1 MRGWVAAA
9 ILVLLSACARHPET
23 PLFTGEPYLL
33 VWAGD
38 ADRQSSDFLAVLDAD
53 PTSPSYGKVLR
64 TYPVA
69 SRGNEPQALLG
80 APRADRRVFASGV
93 LTNRTFVF
101 DVRQP
106 LAARLVHIDEPRAGR
121 RFGAPHDY
129 VTLPNGHVLGTC
141 TDALR
146 YRGEPREILGAPGG
160 LVELDADGGFVR
172 EIPAADP
179 AARHLIIAP
188 FGAAAS
194 PSLGRLVT
202 TNAGHGYAATTRS
215 ERMPGISVQVWEL
228 DGLRLQKTA
237 ILDADKR
244 GEENLGP
251 IMARFL
257 QRKSVLYVGTD
268 QGSALYASD
277 SIGSPSPV
285 FQLAFDFGPGALGGG
300 TAITPDDRF
309 LVEALGGSSRVASL
323 DLADPWHPKLVSAV
337 RLDRDPLD
345 TAKARP
351 GGPHGLAMSADGTRI
366 AVADYTVD
374 VPGYRH
380 DGDHRVYMLR
390 LASATPGSIRAG
402 RWRPSG
408 RSRSIPPRRAAASGG
423 ASSSGRSRSPAR
435 ACRRCGSCRRASTPC
450 RSASTCARDSTSW
463 RPSSSSSSALARRS
477 SRRAP
482 RRAPPCVPRR
492 PRTRRVSSPATR
504 APSARRARRASTS
517 TCAAD
522 AYWWRRT
529 GARSPATRWESASR
543 AWPTWAPRRPTMRR
557 SCSASPARS
566 RASSPRRA
574 TACARWC
581 RPPIAA
587 WSRGSWASASAS
599 SAPATTW
606 CAAGARRRRPTTCS

>member
-69 SRGNEPQALLG
+69 SRGNEPQALIA

-146 YRGEPREILGAPGG
+146 YRGEPREIL
-160 LVELDADGGFVR
+160 
-172 EIPAADP
+172 AADP

-194 PSLGRLVT
+194 PSVGRLVT
-202 TNAGHGYAATTRS
+202 TNAGHGYAATTRG
-215 ERMPGISVQVWEL
+215 ERMPGISVQVWKL
-228 DGLRLQKTA
+228 DGPSFLKTT
-237 ILDADKR
+237 ILDAGKR

-251 IMARFL
+251 ITARFL
-257 QRKSVLYVGTD
+257 QRKPMLYVSTD
-268 QGSALYASD
+268 QGGGLYASD
-277 SIGSPSPV
+277 SIDTPNPT
-285 FQLAFDFGPGALGGG
+285 FQLVFDFGPGALGGG
-300 TAITPDDRF
+300 TAITADDRF
-309 LVEALGGSSRVASL
+309 LVEALAGSSRVVSL

-337 RLDRDPLD
+337 RLDRDPLN
-345 TAKARP
+345 TSKARQ
-351 GGPHGLAMSADGTRI
+351 GGPHGVAMSADGTRI

-374 VPGYRH
+374 VPGYRQ

-390 LASATPGSIRAG
+390 LDPATGRLRIDGAFQDELSGEVGVSFERASWPHGETG
-402 RWRPSG
+402 
-408 RSRSIPPRRAAASGG
+408 
-423 ASSSGRSRSPAR
+423 PAR
-435 ACRRCGSCRRASTPC
+435 PAGLLFVTPEPPPAKGRREG
-450 RSASTCARDSTSW
+450 
-463 RPSSSSSSALARRS
+463 
-477 SRRAP
+477 
-482 RRAPPCVPRR
+482 
-492 PRTRRVSSPATR
+492 
-504 APSARRARRASTS
+504 
-517 TCAAD
+517 
-522 AYWWRRT
+522 
-529 GARSPATRWESASR
+529 E
-543 AWPTWAPRRPTMRR
+543 
-557 SCSASPARS
+557 
-566 RASSPRRA
+566 
-574 TACARWC
+574 
-581 RPPIAA
+581 
-587 WSRGSWASASAS
+587 
-599 SAPATTW
+599 
-606 CAAGARRRRPTTCS
+606 

>member
-38 ADRQSSDFLAVLDAD
+38 ADRQNSDFLAVLDAD

-64 TYPVA
+64 TYPVR

-106 LAARLVHIDEPRAGR
+106 LAARLVHIDEPGAGR

-390 LASATPGSIRAG
+390 LDSATG
-402 RWRPSG
+402 RLR
-408 RSRSIPPRRAAASGG
+408 IDG
-423 ASSSGRSRSPAR
+423 AFQDELTGEVGVSFE
-435 ACRRCGSCRRASTPC
+435 RASWPHG
-450 RSASTCARDSTSW
+450 
-463 RPSSSSSSALARRS
+463 
-477 SRRAP
+477 
-482 RRAPPCVPRR
+482 
-492 PRTRRVSSPATR
+492 ATG
-504 APSARRARRASTS
+504 SARPAGLLFVTAEPPPAKGRRE
-517 TCAAD
+517 
-522 AYWWRRT
+522 
-529 GARSPATRWESASR
+529 GE
-543 AWPTWAPRRPTMRR
+543 
-557 SCSASPARS
+557 
-566 RASSPRRA
+566 
-574 TACARWC
+574 
-581 RPPIAA
+581 
-587 WSRGSWASASAS
+587 
-599 SAPATTW
+599 
-606 CAAGARRRRPTTCS
+606 